1 MDAETK
7 VESVPANEDS
17 ARETSS
23 KGSNQLKEDY
33 GSSLGQ
39 KDEVREVVE
48 DDSQVDQTEITT
60 ESDLSLTERRIWVVT
75 TASLPWR
82 TGTSVN
88 PLARALY
95 LTRGRPKDYVTL
107 LIPWLPKQAD
117 QLKIYGNG
125 CTFDKEEDQ
134 EKWVR
139 QYCKERVH
147 CESK

>member
-17 ARETSS
+17 AREKSS
-23 KGSNQLKEDY
+23 KGSIQLMEGYVVK
-33 GSSLGQ
+33 
-39 KDEVREVVE
+39 EVVE
-48 DDSQVDQTEITT
+48 DDSQVDQTEIPP

-82 TGTSVN
+82 TGTFVN
-88 PLARALY
+88 PLARALC

-117 QLKIYGNG
+117 QLKIFGDE

-139 QYCKERVH
+139 QYCKEQAH